1 VFQAAYAEAFD
12 AADLVFVREAPHPEK
27 APPTDRFSSVKLVSD
42 LNDRGVAAFW
52 GMNAQELID
61 RLLGLVR
68 PGDVVA
74 VLSNGAFEGLH
85 GRLIAELGEG
95 KR

>member
-52 GMNAQELID
+52 GMNAQELLNK
-61 RLLGLVR
+61 LLEQVR
-68 PGDVVA
+68 PYDVVA
-74 VLSNGAFEGLH
+74 VLSNGAFEGIH
-85 GRLIAELGEG
+85 DRLIAALQERS
-95 KR
+95 K